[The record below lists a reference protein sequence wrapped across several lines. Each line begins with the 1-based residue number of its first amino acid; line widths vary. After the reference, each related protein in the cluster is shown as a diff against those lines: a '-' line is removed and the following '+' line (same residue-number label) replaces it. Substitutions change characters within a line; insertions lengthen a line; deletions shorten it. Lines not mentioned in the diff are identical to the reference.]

1 MIIII
6 LNVGSVR
13 ERSHR
18 MQEIGVRSPVATD
31 LSLKQ
36 VVTAPLLISLQR
48 VRVSRVLGDDLSK
61 RMARDTVGLAR

>member
-18 MQEIGVRSPVATD
+18 MREIGVRSPVATD

-36 VVTAPLLISLQR
+36 VVTGPLLISLQR
-48 VRVSRVLGDDLSK
+48 VRVSRVLGDDQLK
-61 RMARDTVGLAR
+61 RMTRDTVGLAR